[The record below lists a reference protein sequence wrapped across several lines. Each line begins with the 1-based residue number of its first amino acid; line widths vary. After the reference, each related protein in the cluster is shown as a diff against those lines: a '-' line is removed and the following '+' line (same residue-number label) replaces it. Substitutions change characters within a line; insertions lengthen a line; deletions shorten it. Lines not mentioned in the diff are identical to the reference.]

1 MKQKNSFLTLKLLVI
16 LILLLSSKIQAQ
28 YFGGNKPLYK
38 RFDYNVY
45 QTPNFQIYNYFK
57 NDSILNQLSQTAEK
71 WYWMHYQVFRDS
83 IKERNPLIIYP
94 NQGDF
99 QQTTAISGE
108 IGIGTGGVT
117 EALKNRVVLPVTE
130 TWAQTEHVL
139 GHELVHAFQYN
150 SLING
155 DSTSLNSVR
164 NLPLWMV
171 EGMAEYLSIGS
182 VDYNTAMW
190 MRDAVLNDFFP
201 SLEQMT
207 FDQGKYFPYR
217 YGQAFWAFIGRAFGD
232 SLINPIFKE
241 TAKMGYDNAL
251 RKYVGMDEKTFSNIW
266 KSTAKEF
273 YMNAMKDSVD
283 SPAGNRTIFEKNAG
297 YLNISPAVSPDG
309 RYVAFYSEK
318 DLFSIDLFMA
328 NAASGRIIRKISSVV
343 HENEIDALNF
353 IESAGTWSPDS
364 KQFAFVAFSKGK
376 NKLLIVDVFDEK
388 MVKEFLIP
396 GVPSFSYPAWSPDG
410 KTIVVSGL
418 VEGVNDLYSYNLK
431 TDEVKKLTNDKWC
444 NIHPSWSPDGRYI
457 IFATDQ
463 PTEDDNKN
471 GRKVGYYLATYDT
484 QTSTIQMLP
493 FFPGAENLNPM
504 FSSNGKLIY
513 FLSNSDGFRNMYTYN
528 LSTGE
533 IYRQTKILT
542 GISGITPLAP
552 AMSLARQTNEITYS
566 YYYNGHYSIYTADTI
581 DFTPVKVNPNVVDFT
596 ASILPPFNRAVPGII
611 DNYLNTMSSL
621 PLTPT
626 DSFKTVPFKAKFKL
640 DYISNIGMGIST
652 SQFGTGMQGGVEML
666 FSDITGGHQIYTGI
680 AVNGEVYD
688 FGGQITYINQKNRIF
703 WGASVSHIPYS
714 YSSYN
719 PHNDSIKLNNGTYY
733 KVINDQIQLIRM
745 FEDQVGFMVY
755 FPLSKTQRFET
766 SASIA
771 RYYYR
776 IDNYN
781 TYYNYS
787 TYPYGY
793 PIGQEKVKEDNP
805 PPGFLIANNDL
816 AYVFDNSSFGIA
828 SPMKGF
834 RSRIQVSKTYGNY
847 NFYGALI
854 DLRKYIYKKP
864 FCFAMRGY
872 YNGRFG
878 NDINNTLYPLY
889 IGYPW
894 FVRGYD
900 RIYSA
905 DGLSQNS
912 GNITPN
918 QLQGSQMIVA
928 NFEIRLP
935 FTGPERL
942 TVLKSKF
949 FYTELALFADAG
961 VAFNHIYNYH
971 NKGNKFNLNLFQ
983 DSFDHPFIFSSGVS
997 LRFNL
1002 FGMLVIEPFYAIPYQ
1017 LGGMKSAYIGVN
1029 FLPGW

>member
-1 MKQKNSFLTLKLLVI
+1 MKQKYSFLSSNLLVFFI
-16 LILLLSSKIQAQ
+16 LFFSSNIQAQ
-28 YFGGNKPLYK
+28 YFGSNKPLYK
-38 RFDYNVY
+38 RFNYNVY
-45 QTPNFQIYNYFK
+45 QTPNFEIYNYFK
-57 NDSILNQLSQTAEK
+57 NDTILNKISQTAEK

-117 EALKNRVVLPVTE
+117 EALKNRVILPVTE

-150 SLING
+150 SLIKG
-155 DSTSLNSVR
+155 DSTSLNSIR

-217 YGQAFWAFIGRAFGD
+217 YGQAFWSFVGRAFGD

-241 TAKMGYDNAL
+241 TAKRGYDFAL
-251 RKYVGMDEKTFSNIW
+251 RRYVGMDEKTFSSIW
-266 KSTAKEF
+266 KQTTQVF
-273 YMNAMKDSVD
+273 YKKVMKDSVD
-283 SPAGNRTIFEKNAG
+283 SPAGIRTIFEKNAG
-297 YLNISPAVSPDG
+297 QINISPAVSPDG

-328 NAASGRIIRKISSVV
+328 NAASGRIMRKISSTV

-364 KQFAFVAFSKGK
+364 KQFAFVALSKGK

-388 MVKEFLIP
+388 MVKEILIP

-410 KTIVVSGL
+410 ETIVVSGL

-431 TDEVKKLTNDKWC
+431 TDEVKKITNDSWC

-457 IFATDQ
+457 AFSTDQ
-463 PTEDDNKN
+463 PTEEDKIS
-471 GRKVGYYLATYDT
+471 GKKVGYYLATLDT
-484 QTSTIQMLP
+484 QTGTTKVIP
-493 FFPGAENLNPM
+493 CFPSAENLNPM
-504 FSSNGKLIY
+504 FSSNGKSIY
-513 FLSNSDGFRNMYTYN
+513 FLSNSDGFRNLYTYN
-528 LSTGE
+528 LPTGE
-533 IYRQTKILT
+533 VYRQTKILT
-542 GISGITPLAP
+542 GISGMTPLAP
-552 AMSLARQTNEITYS
+552 AMSLARETNEITYS
-566 YYYNGHYSIYTADTI
+566 YYFNGHYSIYTADTI
-581 DFTPVKVNPNVVDFT
+581 DFTPVRVNPDSVDFT

-611 DNYLNTMSSL
+611 DNYLNTMSRL
-621 PLTPT
+621 PITPI
-626 DSFKTVPFKAKFKL
+626 DSFKTVPFKPKFKL
-640 DYISNIGMGIST
+640 DYISNMGVGVST
-652 SQFGTGMQGGVEML
+652 SQYGTGMQGGVEML
-666 FSDITGGHQIYTGI
+666 FSDITGGHQIYTGL

-688 FGGQITYINQKNRIF
+688 FGGQVTYINQKNRVF
-703 WGASVSHIPYS
+703 WGVSISHIPYS
-714 YSSYN
+714 YGYQYSYL
-719 PHNDSIKLNNGTYY
+719 DSTTYTD
-733 KVINDQIQLIRM
+733 KVIVDQLQYIRM
-745 FEDQVGFMVY
+745 FEDQVGTMAY
-755 FPLSKTQRFET
+755 FPLSKTQRFEI
-766 SASIA
+766 SSSLA

-781 TYYNYS
+781 NYYDLNFNYL
-787 TYPYGY
+787 GY
-793 PIGQEKVKEDNP
+793 DRSKGDA
-805 PPGFLIANNDL
+805 PPGFLLVQTDL

-828 SPMKGF
+828 SPMKGY
-834 RSRIQVSKTYGNY
+834 RSRLGVGKTYGEY
-847 NFYGALI
+847 NFYSALI
-854 DLRKYIYKKP
+854 DGRKYIYRKP

-872 YNGRFG
+872 YSGRFG
-878 NDINNTLYPLY
+878 SGSENKLYPMY
-889 IGYPW
+889 ISYPW

-900 RIYSA
+900 RAAFLENTSP
-905 DGLSQNS
+905 NS
-912 GNITPN
+912 GYVTVN
-918 QLQGSQMIVA
+918 QLQGSQIIVT

-942 TVLKSKF
+942 TVLKSSY

-961 VAFNHIYNYH
+961 IAW
-971 NKGNKFNLNLFQ
+971 
-983 DSFDHPFIFSSGVS
+983 DSENPPVLRWNSSKNDIEHKQRIPIFSTGVS
-997 LRFNL
+997 LRINL
-1002 FGMLVIEPFYAIPYQ
+1002 FGMLIIEPFYAIPYQ

>member
-1 MKQKNSFLTLKLLVI
+1 MKPKCPFLSIVLLTI
-16 LILLLSSKIQAQ
+16 IFFLSSNTHAQ

-38 RFDYNVY
+38 RFNYNVY
-45 QTPNFQIYNYFK
+45 RTPNFEIYNYFK
-57 NDSILNQLSQTAEK
+57 NDSLLNKLSQTSEK

-108 IGIGTGGVT
+108 IGLGTGGVT
-117 EALKNRVVLPVTE
+117 EALKNRVVLPVTD

-182 VDYNTAMW
+182 VDYQTSMW

-207 FDQGKYFPYR
+207 VDQGKYFPYR
-217 YGQAFWAFIGRAFGD
+217 YGQAFWAFVGRAFGD

-241 TAKMGYDNAL
+241 TAKRGYDFAL
-251 RKYVGMDEKTFSNIW
+251 RRYVGLDETTFSNIW
-266 KSTAKEF
+266 KQATKEF
-273 YMNAMKDSVD
+273 YLKVMNDSVD

-297 YLNISPAVSPDG
+297 HLNISPAVSPDG

-318 DLFSIDLFMA
+318 DLFSIDLFLA
-328 NAASGRIIRKISSVV
+328 NAASGRILRKISSTV

-353 IESAGTWSPDS
+353 IESAGTWSPNS

-376 NKLLIVDVFDEK
+376 NKLLIVDVFNEK

-396 GVPSFSYPAWSPDG
+396 GVPSFSYPTWSPDG
-410 KTIVVSGL
+410 ETIVVSGL

-431 TDEVKKLTNDKWC
+431 TNEVKRLTNDKWC

-457 IFATDQ
+457 VFSTDQ
-463 PTEDDNKN
+463 PTEEDKIS

-484 QTSTIQMLP
+484 QTGIIKVLP

-504 FSSNGKLIY
+504 FSSNGKSIY

-528 LSTGE
+528 LQTGE
-533 IYRQTKILT
+533 VYRQTKILT

-552 AMSLARQTNEITYS
+552 AMSLARETNEITYS
-566 YYYNGHYSIYTADTI
+566 YYFNGHYSIYTADTI
-581 DFTPVKVNPNVVDFT
+581 DFTPVKVDPNVVDFT
-596 ASILPPFNRAVPGII
+596 ASTLPPYNRAVPGII
-611 DNYLNTMSSL
+611 DNHLNTMSLL
-621 PLTPT
+621 PLTPV
-626 DSFKTVPFKAKFKL
+626 DSFKNVPFKPKFKL
-640 DYISNIGMGIST
+640 DYISNMGMGVST
-652 SQFGTGMQGGVEML
+652 SQYGTGMQGGVEML
-666 FSDITGGHQIYTGI
+666 FSDITGGHQIYTGL

-688 FGGQITYINQKNRIF
+688 FGGQITYINQKNRVF
-703 WGASVSHIPYS
+703 WGATISHIPYS
-714 YSSYN
+714 FGNYREIDTSATDFIQQY
-719 PHNDSIKLNNGTYY
+719 
-733 KVINDQIQLIRM
+733 QLIRM
-745 FEDQVGFMVY
+745 FEDQVGGMAY

-766 SASIA
+766 STSLA
-771 RYYYR
+771 RYYFR
-776 IDNYN
+776 IDNFN
-781 TYYNYS
+781 THF
-787 TYPYGY
+787 TPYGAW
-793 PIGQEKVKEDNP
+793 QEKVKEDSVP
-805 PPGFLIANNDL
+805 SGFFLANTDF

-834 RSRIQVSKTYGNY
+834 RARLQVDKTYGNY
-847 NFYGALI
+847 DFYGALI
-854 DLRKYIYKKP
+854 DLRKYIYRKP

-872 YNGRFG
+872 YSGRFG
-878 NDINNTLYPLY
+878 RDRENTLYPMY
-889 IGYPW
+889 ISYPW

-900 RIYSA
+900 RTA
-905 DGLSQNS
+905 FLENPTLNS
-912 GNITPN
+912 GNITVN
-918 QLQGSQMIVA
+918 QLQGSQIVVA

-961 VAFNHIYNYH
+961 IAWDSKNSPVLRWKPRNNYERIPI
-971 NKGNKFNLNLFQ
+971 L
-983 DSFDHPFIFSSGVS
+983 STGVS

-1002 FGMLVIEPFYAIPYQ
+1002 FGMIIIEPFYAIPYQ
-1017 LGGMKSAYIGVN
+1017 LGGTKAAYIGVN

>member
-1 MKQKNSFLTLKLLVI
+1 MKLNKIFLALSLLVF
-16 LILLLSSKIQAQ
+16 LSLFTPLNINAQ

-45 QTPNFQIYNYFK
+45 QTPNFEIYNYFK
-57 NDSILNQLSQTAEK
+57 NDTLLNKLSQTAEK

-83 IKERNPLIIYP
+83 IKEKNPLIIYP

-117 EALKNRVVLPVTE
+117 EALKNRVVLPVTD

-182 VDYNTAMW
+182 VDSHTAMW
-190 MRDAVLNDFFP
+190 MRDAVLNDYFP
-201 SLEQMT
+201 TLQQIT

-217 YGQAFWAFIGRAFGD
+217 WGQAFWSFVGRAFGD

-241 TAKMGYDNAL
+241 TAKRGYDYAL
-251 RKYVGMDEKTFSNIW
+251 RKYVGMDEQTFSNIW
-266 KSTAKEF
+266 KQVNSGF
-273 YMNAMKDSVD
+273 YKNQMKSDD
-283 SPAGNRTIFEKNAG
+283 ESPAGNKTIFEKNAG
-297 YLNISPAVSPDG
+297 LMNISPSVSPDG

-328 NAASGRIIRKISSVV
+328 NAASGRIIRKISSTV

-353 IESAGTWSPDS
+353 VESAGTWSPDS

-396 GVPSFSYPAWSPDG
+396 GVPSFSYPSWSPNG
-410 KTIVVSGL
+410 ESIVVSGL
-418 VEGVNDLYSYNLK
+418 VEGVSDLYSYNLK
-431 TDEVKKLTNDKWC
+431 TNKVIKLTNDKWC
-444 NIHPSWSPDGRYI
+444 NIHPSWSPDGKYLVYS
-457 IFATDQ
+457 TDQ
-463 PTEDDNKN
+463 PTPDDTLT

-484 QTSTIQMLP
+484 QTGISKLLP

-504 FSSNGKLIY
+504 FSSNGKSIY

-528 LSTGE
+528 ISTGE

-542 GISGITPLAP
+542 GISGITPMAP
-552 AMSLARQTNEITYS
+552 AMSLARETNEITYS
-566 YYYNGHYSIYTADTI
+566 HYFKGQYSIYTADTI
-581 DFTPVKVNPNVVDFT
+581 DFTPVKVDPNVVDFT

-611 DNYLNTMSSL
+611 DNYLGTMSSL
-621 PLTPT
+621 PLTPV
-626 DSFKTVPFKAKFKL
+626 DSFKNVPFKAKFKL
-640 DYISNIGMGIST
+640 DYISNIGIGMST
-652 SQFGTGMQGGVEML
+652 SQYGTGMQGGVEML
-666 FSDITGGHQIYTGI
+666 FSDITGGHQIYTGL

-688 FGGQITYINQKNRIF
+688 FGGQVTYFNQKSPVF
-703 WGASVSHIPYS
+703 WGISVSHIPYS
-714 YSSYN
+714 YGRYN
-719 PHNDSIKLNNGTYY
+719 PHLDSLIVNGV
-733 KVINDQIQLIRM
+733 KQEIFVDQLQYVRM
-745 FEDQVGFMVY
+745 FEDQVTGMIY

-766 SASIA
+766 STSLA
-771 RYYYR
+771 RYYFR

-781 TYYNYS
+781 TYY
-787 TYPYGY
+787 YPDNLYY
-793 PIGQEKVKEDNP
+793 PIGYDKKKDDNP
-805 PPGFLIANNDL
+805 PAGFVIANTDL

-834 RSRIQVSKTYGNY
+834 RSRLQVDKTYGSY
-847 NFYGALI
+847 DFYSALI
-854 DLRKYIYKKP
+854 DVRKYIYRKP
-864 FCFAMRGY
+864 FSFAFRGY
-872 YNGRFG
+872 YQGRFG
-878 NDINNTLYPLY
+878 KDNENTLYPMY

-900 RIYSA
+900 RISY
-905 DGLSQNS
+905 LENPTE
-912 GNITPN
+912 NKNYITVN
-918 QLQGSQMIVA
+918 QLQGSQIIVA
-928 NFEIRLP
+928 NAEIRLP

-942 TVLKSKF
+942 TVLKSRAL
-949 FYTELALFADAG
+949 YTELALFADAG
-961 VAFNHIYNYH
+961 VAFNDFNIRIPYH
-971 NKGNKFNLNLFQ
+971 SNKLTINVDN
-983 DSFDHPFIFSSGVS
+983 PMIFSTGLS
-997 LRFNL
+997 LRINL
-1002 FGMLVIEPFYAIPYQ
+1002 YGMLVIEPFYAIPFQ
-1017 LGGMKSAYIGVN
+1017 LGGMNSAYIGVN
-1029 FLPGW
+1029 FIPGW